1 MVQPS
6 EQRVAGVTG
15 GSRGTGRPLASTLA
29 PPGAAVG
36 AGHAGAGTAATEVVA
51 QIKAAGGQAIAVQAD
66 VANEVEV
73 GALFDA
79 AEQTF
84 GGIDVVVNSAGRMSL
99 SPIADLDLDDLD
111 ALHRTNIRG
120 TFVIAREAAR

>member
-6 EQRVAGVTG
+6 EQRVAVVTG
-15 GSRGTGRPLASTLA
+15 GSRGIGRTVATTLA
-29 PPGAAVG
+29 AQGVAVVVG
-36 AGHAGAGTAATEVVA
+36 YAGAVTAATEVVA

-79 AEQTF
+79 AEQAF

-120 TFVIAREAAR
+120 TFVIAREAA